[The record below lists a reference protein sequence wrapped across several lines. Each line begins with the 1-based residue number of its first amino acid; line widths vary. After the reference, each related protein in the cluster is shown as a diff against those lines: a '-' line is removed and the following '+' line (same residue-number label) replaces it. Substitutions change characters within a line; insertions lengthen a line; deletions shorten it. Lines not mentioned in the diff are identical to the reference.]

1 SFHLEA
7 YGQPAVN
14 YNRDIEVFPVV
25 KRIIEKITGEESE
38 YKSPTD
44 MGVNRAGF
52 CITDDEVCREA
63 ACQEIIRRFL
73 IAECDYKKGK
83 ISAEQ
88 LSRAELLM
96 KEVGRDVSDRA
107 VVQAARDYAE
117 KKREMDERYLN
128 TVVMAIEMPDGSMV
142 TGRSSRR
149 MVAAAAA
156 VLNAIKKFSHIDDEM
171 LLITPY
177 VLETTQ
183 KMKTEML
190 GYDRTSLNLEEVL
203 MTLAISGTNNPSAA
217 VAVSKLPLL
226 TGCRAHCT
234 AILSDRDEQALSAL
248 GLDVTCDPE
257 YVTTNLYSN

>member
-1 SFHLEA
+1 
-7 YGQPAVN
+7 
-14 YNRDIEVFPVV
+14 
-25 KRIIEKITGEESE
+25 
-38 YKSPTD
+38 

-142 TGRSSRR
+142 TAGAPAGWWRQPLRS
-149 MVAAAAA
+149 
-156 VLNAIKKFSHIDDEM
+156 
-171 LLITPY
+171 
-177 VLETTQ
+177 
-183 KMKTEML
+183 
-190 GYDRTSLNLEEVL
+190 
-203 MTLAISGTNNPSAA
+203 
-217 VAVSKLPLL
+217 
-226 TGCRAHCT
+226 
-234 AILSDRDEQALSAL
+234 
-248 GLDVTCDPE
+248 
-257 YVTTNLYSN
+257 